1 MDKQVFISYLQ
12 YYSDFELAVRRLE
25 KALGGKSVYN
35 KVELF
40 ETDWYQA
47 VDKMLSTFLECH
59 FTEKGL
65 DLIYNKIFNPF
76 VDEYNPETGE
86 ELWEELTS
94 NREFYF
100 NE

>member
-1 MDKQVFISYLQ
+1 MIMDKQTFLSYLQ
-12 YYSDFELAVRRLE
+12 YYKDFESAIRRVE
-25 KALGGKSVYN
+25 KAFGGYRN
-35 KVELF
+35 VELF
-40 ETDWYQA
+40 DTDWYQS
-47 VDKMLSTFLECH
+47 VDKMFSTFLECY

-65 DLIYNKIFNPF
+65 DLIYDKLFDPF
-76 VDEYNPETGE
+76 ADEYNLRTGE

>member
-1 MDKQVFISYLQ
+1 MDKQTFITYLQ
-12 YYSDFELAVRRLE
+12 YYKDFDSAIRRIE
-25 KALGGKSVYN
+25 KAFGGPHS
-35 KVELF
+35 VELF

-47 VDKMLSTFLECH
+47 VDGMLSTFLEYY

-65 DLIYNKIFNPF
+65 DLIYNKIFDPF
-76 VDEYNPETGE
+76 VDEYDPETGE

-94 NREFYF
+94 DKELYF

>member
-1 MDKQVFISYLQ
+1 MDKQTFTTYLQ
-12 YYSDFELAVRRLE
+12 YFKDFDSAIKRME
-25 KALGGKSVYN
+25 KAFGGSIR
-35 KVELF
+35 VELF

-47 VDKMLSTFLECH
+47 VDGMLSTFLEYY

-65 DLIYNKIFNPF
+65 DLIYNQIFNPF
-76 VDEYNPETGE
+76 VDEYDPIIGE

-94 NREFYF
+94 NKELYF